1 VFVKQITDFFGNAV
15 RIATLADTQE
25 LGIDPRYVGWRITT
39 KFNSGDAR
47 VSGAEFNVKH
57 SLRDLVAWGR
67 HFSVFVNGTK
77 LDLDGDRDAD
87 FSAFTP
93 ESLNWGFSYS
103 RRPVMFMAKWNYR
116 GKRRLGAL
124 PALGPDAYAYDDRR
138 LTLDLNAEVQLR
150 KSIFLYVAAQNVFN
164 VPSLEMRY
172 GSATP
177 DYAKDHRWGYNG
189 VGITMGLKGTF

>member
-1 VFVKQITDFFGNAV
+1 VFLKDIGKFFGNQV
-15 RIATLADTQE
+15 RIATLADTEE
-25 LGIDPRYVGWRITT
+25 LGLDPRYVGWRITS
-39 KFNSGDAR
+39 KFNSGNAR
-47 VSGAEFNVKH
+47 VTGAEFNVKP
-57 SLRDLVAWGR
+57 LAARARFAWGR
-67 HFSVFVNGTK
+67 NFTGFINGTK

-138 LTLDLNAEVQLR
+138 VTLDLNC
-150 KSIFLYVAAQNVFN
+150 
-164 VPSLEMRY
+164 
-172 GSATP
+172 
-177 DYAKDHRWGYNG
+177 
-189 VGITMGLKGTF
+189 